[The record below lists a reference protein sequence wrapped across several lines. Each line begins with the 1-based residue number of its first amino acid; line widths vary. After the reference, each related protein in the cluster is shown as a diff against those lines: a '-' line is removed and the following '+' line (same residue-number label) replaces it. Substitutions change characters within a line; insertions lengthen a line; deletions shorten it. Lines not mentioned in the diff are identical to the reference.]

1 MPGYGVYF
9 KSRCGAL
16 PSGAAHSDLER
27 ATTGLGFILELH
39 GIKGEGDGEVRGMRS
54 VKLGE

>member
-39 GIKGEGDGEVRGMRS
+39 GIKGEGDGEVRGMKS
-54 VKLGE
+54 VK